1 MNATDITTAPKNPEA
16 PPRTILVVEDEPKLA
31 QLLMDYLSAAHY
43 GTHWLSGGMPVVA
56 WVRRNKPDLILL
68 DIMLP
73 GRDGVS
79 LCREIRSFS
88 DVPIIMVTARVEEV
102 DRVLGLDAGAD
113 DYICKPFSLREVVAR
128 VGAVFRRIDRLKQDR
143 MPDHGF
149 HIDDERL
156 EIRFDGQLL
165 DLTWSEFRLLG
176 YMLSNPG
183 RVFSRER
190 LLECLHGDSRSLT
203 DRTVDSHIKNI
214 RRKLDQVA
222 PGRELIVSVYGAG
235 YKVEP

>member
-1 MNATDITTAPKNPEA
+1 MNATDITTAPQNPGA
-16 PPRTILVVEDEPKLA
+16 PARTILVVEDEPKLA
-31 QLLMDYLSAAHY
+31 QVLMDYLSAAHY
-43 GTHWLSGGMPVVA
+43 RTQWLSGGMPVVA

-73 GRDGVS
+73 GRDGIS

-88 DVPIIMVTARVEEV
+88 DVPIIIVTARIEEV

-113 DYICKPFSLREVVAR
+113 DYICKPFSPREVIAR
-128 VGAVFRRIDRLKQDR
+128 IGAVFRRIDRLKQDR

-149 HIDDERL
+149 YIDDDRL

-165 DLTWSEFRLLG
+165 DLTWTEFRLLG
-176 YMLSNPG
+176 YMISNPG

-190 LLECLHGDSRSLT
+190 LLECLHGDGRSLT

-214 RRKLDQVA
+214 RRKLEQIA

-235 YKVEP
+235 YKVET

>member
-1 MNATDITTAPKNPEA
+1 
-16 PPRTILVVEDEPKLA
+16 
-31 QLLMDYLSAAHY
+31 MDYLSAAQY
-43 GTHWLSGGMPVVA
+43 RTHWLSGGMPVAA

-79 LCREIRSFS
+79 LCRDIRDFS

-113 DYICKPFSLREVVAR
+113 DYICKPFSPREVIAR
-128 VGAVFRRIDRLKQDR
+128 IGAVFRRIDRLKQDR

-149 HIDDERL
+149 YIDDDRL

-165 DLTWSEFRLLG
+165 DLTWTEFRLLG
-176 YMLSNPG
+176 YMLSKPG
-183 RVFSRER
+183 RVFSRES
-190 LLECLHGDSRSLT
+190 LLECLYDDGRAVT
-203 DRTVDSHIKNI
+203 DRAVDSHIKNI
-214 RRKLDQVA
+214 RRKLEQIA

-235 YKVEP
+235 YKVEA